1 MAASAQNDPVPAIT
15 EKDAKGTTASIFS
28 DIRDTLNVEVV
39 NLIWRHLATMPGVL
53 EWVWGSLK
61 PLYQG
66 PAISRAEHVRK
77 NLRLPRVVSLS
88 RDSLSAA
95 GIDDP
100 ALASIGAILNSY
112 QHTNALALVC
122 FSAFLRRFDGV
133 TAARDTTATLVA
145 SDGTIHASTI
155 RVTLPRLV
163 PIAEMPPSV
172 AGLVHEL
179 NEFGEDSDPAL
190 VASMYRHLSHWPSYL
205 ALVRTLLA
213 PFHERG
219 ELRAV
224 VAETRKVGEEIGEEL
239 VPYIAASSPAP
250 EVGPALAAI
259 RRFVDHP
266 IARMTGV
273 CSLIRGATPA

>member
-1 MAASAQNDPVPAIT
+1 MAISTQSDPVPAIT
-15 EKDAKGTTASIFS
+15 EKDASGATADIFA
-28 DIRDTLNVEVV
+28 DIRGTLNVEVV
-39 NLIWRHLATMPGVL
+39 NLIWRHLATMPGAL

-66 PAISRAEHVRK
+66 PALQRAEQVRRD
-77 NLRLPRVVSLS
+77 LRLPGAVAFS
-88 RDSLSAA
+88 RDTLSVA

-100 ALASIGAILNSY
+100 ALASIGAILDSY

-122 FSAFLRRFDGV
+122 FSAFLSRFESGAIAQDGIKPE
-133 TAARDTTATLVA
+133 AANAAV
-145 SDGTIHASTI
+145 HAAAA

-163 PIAEMPPSV
+163 PVAEMPPSL
-172 AGLVHEL
+172 ARLVQEL

-213 PFHERG
+213 PLQEQG
-219 ELRAV
+219 ALISLL
-224 VAETRKVGEEIGEEL
+224 AETRKFGAEIGAEL
-239 VPYIAASSPAP
+239 VPYMAAPTPGP
-250 EVGPALAAI
+250 ETGPALAAI
-259 RRFVDHP
+259 KRFVDHP

-273 CSLIRGATPA
+273 CALIRRATPV